1 MLYKCT
7 YVGMCIRIE
16 YNFRS
21 SHLEVLK
28 GVIKKCYKKAVLKY
42 FAKIAWG
49 LQAFEKDTPT
59 QVLSYD

>member
-1 MLYKCT
+1 MLYKST
-7 YVGMCIRIE
+7 YVGMCIRTE

-28 GVIKKCYKKAVLKY
+28 SFIKKYYKKAVLKY

-59 QVLSYD
+59 QLLSYD

>member
-1 MLYKCT
+1 MLYKST

-21 SHLEVLK
+21 SHVEVLK
-28 GVIKKCYKKAVLKY
+28 SVIKKYYKKVVLKY